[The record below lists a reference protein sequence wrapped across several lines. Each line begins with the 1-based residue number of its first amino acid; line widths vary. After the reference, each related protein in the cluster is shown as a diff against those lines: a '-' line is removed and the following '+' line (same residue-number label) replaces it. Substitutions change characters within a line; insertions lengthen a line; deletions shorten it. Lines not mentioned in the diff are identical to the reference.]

1 MNHINKEL
9 RIGIVPTR
17 RKVFDHPE
25 AERRKNEVLNKIKG
39 FEETM
44 KFTGIYIDDLVG
56 EGLLKDYDESLIVR
70 ERMLSEKVD
79 ALFIPHC
86 NFGQEEAIARLS
98 KDLNVPVLIWGPRD
112 AAPDGYNFRPTDSQ
126 CGMFASTKVLQR
138 YNVTFSYIEN
148 CSVEDPVFEKEF
160 AQFLAVANV
169 IKAFRNMR
177 IAVIS
182 TRPKEFLSVM
192 INEAELLEK
201 FDIELVPCESTVLIG
216 MIENHLKNNTEGKEK
231 ILKDMDDKG
240 IDMSR
245 LGDKKD
251 AWASVILALI
261 EFAKMHKCTAIAS
274 ECWRMIRTHY
284 GFMPCSVFG
293 ELYDYGIPCTC
304 ETDVHGAIL
313 SAMAIAARR
322 YETPAYLADLTIR
335 HPHNENAE
343 LLWHCGP
350 YAKSLKKGP
359 DGHIVESGQAYFE
372 IIHGEHTLMRFD
384 GLKGEYYMFVGKGKG
399 VDGPVTNGTYLW
411 METDNWVHWE
421 KKFMFGP
428 YIHHV
433 VGIPGDITAVMRES
447 CRYLGI
453 HYDCADSNEFVYN
466 LS

>member
-9 RIGIVPTR
+9 KIGIVPTR
-17 RKVFDHPE
+17 REVFSDPK
-25 AERRKNEVLNKIKG
+25 AEEQKNEILAKIKS
-39 FEETM
+39 FEGPM
-44 KFTGIYIDDLVG
+44 KFTGVYIDDLNK
-56 EGLLKDYDESLIVR
+56 EGLLKTYDDALIVR
-70 ERMLSEKVD
+70 EQMIKEKVD

-112 AAPDGYNFRPTDSQ
+112 AAPNGLEWRPTDSQ

-148 CSVEDPVFEKEF
+148 CSLNDPVFENEF
-160 AQFLAVANV
+160 AQFLAVVSV
-169 IKAFRNMR
+169 IKAFRSMR

-192 INEAELLEK
+192 VNEAELLEK
-201 FDIELVPCESTVLIG
+201 FDIELVPCESTMLMD
-216 MIENHLKNNTEGKEK
+216 MIEHHLENNADGIKNLQKE
-231 ILKDMDDKG
+231 MEDKG
-240 IDMSR
+240 VDLSR
-245 LGDKKD
+245 LGDKKNT
-251 AWASVILALI
+251 WASVVLALM
-261 EFAKMHKCTAIAS
+261 EFAEKHKCRAIAS
-274 ECWRMIRTHY
+274 ECWRMINSRY

-293 ELYDYGIPCTC
+293 ELHDKGIPCAC
-304 ETDVHGAIL
+304 ETDVHGAIM

-335 HPHNENAE
+335 HPSNDNAE

-350 YAKSLKKGP
+350 FAKSLKKGS
-359 DGHIVESGQAYFE
+359 DGYVIESGQAYYE
-372 IIHGEHTLMRFD
+372 IVHGEHTLMRLD
-384 GLKGEYYMFVGKGKG
+384 GMKGDYYMFVGKGKG
-399 VDGPVTNGTYLW
+399 IDGPVTNGNYLW
-411 METDNWVHWE
+411 LETENWIQWE

-433 VGIPGDITAVMRES
+433 VGIPGDIAAIMQEA

-453 HYDCADSNEFVYN
+453 YFDPAESNEFIHN